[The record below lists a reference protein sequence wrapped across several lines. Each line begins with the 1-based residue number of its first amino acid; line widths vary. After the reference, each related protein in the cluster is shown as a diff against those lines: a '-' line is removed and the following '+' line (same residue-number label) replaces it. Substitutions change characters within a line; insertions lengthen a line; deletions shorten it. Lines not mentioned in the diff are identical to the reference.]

1 MERLISAGGVVV
13 ILGLAWLWSSHR
25 KTIPWRTILWGMVLQ
40 ILLAVFVL
48 QVPVGTHLF
57 QAAGG
62 AVTWFLG
69 FANEGARFLF
79 GNIASNADEH
89 RTLFGMQ
96 FALTIMPII
105 VFVSSVTA
113 VLYHV
118 GIVQRVVRGMAWV
131 MQRTMGTT
139 AIESLSAAANV
150 FLGQT
155 EAPLI
160 VRHYLGSATSSEI
173 FAIMVGGFATIAGSI
188 MGVYIALG
196 IPATYLIVASLIAA
210 PGGLVLAKLAEPSP
224 QQASTGSVRVDDPI
238 LPAQNL
244 MDALAR
250 GALDGFKISVNVI
263 VVLLAFT
270 ALVAL
275 VDAVLGWSAAQFA
288 AGGWQGAPRSLDQIL
303 GVLFYPL
310 AWITGVPSNE
320 VSTLASL
327 LGVKLSQTEFLAYE
341 KLADLIATGQLS
353 QRTVT
358 IATVALCGFANVMS
372 IGIQIGG
379 FGIMVPEKRSEVA
392 RLAFKAMCIGALAN
406 LLAACVVGVVL

>member
-1 MERLISAGGVVV
+1 MERLISALGVVV
-13 ILGLAWLWSSHR
+13 ILGIAWLWSSKR
-25 KTIPWRTILWGMVLQ
+25 GGIPWRTVLWGMALQ
-40 ILLAVFVL
+40 TLLAVFVL
-48 QVPVGTHLF
+48 QVPFGTKLF
-57 QAAGG
+57 QVAGE

-69 FANEGARFLF
+69 FANDGARFLF
-79 GNIASNADEH
+79 GNIASSTDEH

-113 VLYHV
+113 ILYHF
-118 GIVQRVVRGMAWV
+118 GIIQRVVRGMAWI

-139 AIESLSAAANV
+139 AVESLAAAANV

-160 VRHYLGSATSSEI
+160 VRHYLGRASSAEL

-210 PGGLVLAKLAEPSP
+210 PGGLVLAKLAEPTP
-224 QQASTGSVRVDDPI
+224 ESVLAAGVSVDDPV
-238 LPAQNL
+238 LPAQNM
-244 MDALAR
+244 MDALSR
-250 GALDGFKISVNVI
+250 GALDGFKIAVNVI

-275 VDAVLGWSAAQFA
+275 IDAVLAWSAAEFA
-288 AGGWQGAPRSLDQIL
+288 AGGWNGAPSSLDQIL
-303 GVLFYPL
+303 GVIFYPF
-310 AWITGVPSNE
+310 AFITGVPAHE

-341 KLADLIATGQLS
+341 KLSDLIASGQLS
-353 QRTVT
+353 ERTVT

-379 FGIMVPEKRSEVA
+379 FGIMVPEKRGEVA
-392 RLAFKAMCIGALAN
+392 RLAFKAMCVGALAN
-406 LLAACVVGVVL
+406 LMAACIVGVFA

>member
-1 MERLISAGGVVV
+1 MERVISAFGVVA
-13 ILGLAWLWSSHR
+13 ILGVAWLWSSR
-25 KTIPWRTILWGMVLQ
+25 RGAVPWRTILWGMVLQ
-40 ILLAVFVL
+40 TLLAVFVL
-48 QVPVGTHLF
+48 QVPIGERLF
-57 QAAGG
+57 HAAGG

-69 FANEGARFLF
+69 FANDGARFLF

-89 RTLFGMQ
+89 RTVFGMQ

-113 VLYHV
+113 ILYHF
-118 GIVQRVVRGMAWV
+118 GIIQRVVRGMAWV

-139 AIESLSAAANV
+139 AIESLAAAANV

-160 VRHYLGSATSSEI
+160 VRHYLGKATSSEI

-210 PGGLVLAKLAEPSP
+210 PGGLVLAKLAEPTP
-224 QQASTGSVRVDDPI
+224 EHATNAGVRLDDPV

-244 MDALAR
+244 MDALSR

-275 VDAVLGWSAAQFA
+275 VDAVLGWSAVQFA
-288 AGGWQGAPRSLDQIL
+288 AGGWEGAPHSLDQIL
-303 GVLFYPL
+303 GVLFYPF
-310 AWITGVPSNE
+310 AFVTGVPSDE

-341 KLADLIATGQLS
+341 KLADLIASGQLS

-379 FGIMVPEKRSEVA
+379 FGIMVPEKRGEVA
-392 RLAFKAMCIGALAN
+392 RLAFKAMCVGALAN
-406 LLAACVVGVVL
+406 LMAACIVGVFA

>member
-1 MERLISAGGVVV
+1 MERVISGVGVLV
-13 ILGLAWLWSSHR
+13 ILGIAWLWSSR
-25 KTIPWRTILWGMVLQ
+25 RGPLPWRTILWGMALQ
-40 ILLAVFVL
+40 TLLAVFVL
-48 QVPVGTHLF
+48 QVPVGTTLF
-57 QAAGG
+57 QTAGD

-69 FANEGARFLF
+69 FANDGARFLF
-79 GNIASNADEH
+79 GNIASNSAEH
-89 RTLFGMQ
+89 RTVFGMQ

-113 VLYHV
+113 ILYHL
-118 GIVQRVVRGMAWV
+118 GIVQRIVRGMAWV

-139 AIESLSAAANV
+139 AIESLAAAANV

-160 VRHYLGSATSSEI
+160 VRHYLAKASASEI

-210 PGGLVLAKLAEPSP
+210 PGGLVLAKLAEPTP
-224 QQASTGSVRVDDPI
+224 DAVAAASVQVEDPV
-238 LPAQNL
+238 LPAQNM
-244 MDALAR
+244 MDALSR
-250 GALDGFKISVNVI
+250 GALDGFKIAVNVI

-275 VDAVLGWSAAQFA
+275 IDAILGWSSLQFA

-303 GVLFYPL
+303 GVAFYPF
-310 AWITGVPSNE
+310 AFITGVPSNE
-320 VSTLASL
+320 VTTVASL

-341 KLADLIATGQLS
+341 KLADLIASGQLS

-358 IATVALCGFANVMS
+358 IASVALCGFANVMS

-379 FGIMVPEKRSEVA
+379 FGIMVPEKRGEVA

-406 LLAACVVGVVL
+406 LMAACIVGVFA